1 MSWKGHGQT
10 RQEALQHVQTP
21 YVFFTVDDAIPLA
34 NCLEQLVLEMESG
47 HWDALIA
54 RQLPFPTADRYTKD
68 QLASWTP
75 HREAP
80 YKVPQCDHVGTLY
93 RTATLKAQPIPDVPI
108 AEDAWWSEGKNIG
121 CVPSACIVHSHPRR
135 TIKLMKREYAIHKQ
149 LKLISA
155 DSAQTSTIGIRGVF
169 RGTIHTTGQYGI
181 KEGLRVTFQNLARL
195 AAHKL

>member
-1 MSWKGHGQT
+1 
-10 RQEALQHVQTP
+10 
-21 YVFFTVDDAIPLA
+21 
-34 NCLEQLVLEMESG
+34 MESG